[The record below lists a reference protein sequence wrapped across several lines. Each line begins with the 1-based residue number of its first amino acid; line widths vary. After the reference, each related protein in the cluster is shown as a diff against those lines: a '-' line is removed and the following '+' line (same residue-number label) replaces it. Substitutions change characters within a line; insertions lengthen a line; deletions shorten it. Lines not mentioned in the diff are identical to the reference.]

1 MYLYIHLYI
10 HGPRHRAIWRV
21 CKRSMGCCRLKL
33 YVVAKAFHFVLASC
47 ASPESS
53 PTLPLAARAIVLLI
67 LTLARAA
74 RVVAAS
80 NVANT
85 ATNRGAHHRL
95 VSVAL
100 RRPASSGGR
109 HALAGTSSGR
119 SDSHPR

>member
-100 RRPASSGGR
+100 RRPAISGGR